1 MKIEIDPDIYNL
13 SKEIEFSLKG
23 EFEEIDSLREKNFLK
38 VLNAFRIANISDFH
52 FRDTSG
58 YGYHDPGRDKLEEVF
73 SNIFKSETTIIRP
86 QIVSG
91 THALSLA
98 FFGLLRPGQK
108 LLYLSGE
115 PYETGEGIIGIRP
128 VEGSLKEYDIDFSFI
143 DVRNNFDREKIKE
156 ATVAVIQRSQGY
168 SFGRSFSIS
177 EMEHFIRKVK
187 EIKPE
192 ICVVVDNCYG
202 EFVEDREPIEVHA
215 DVVVGSLIKN
225 MGGAIA
231 PGGGYIAG
239 SEKYINKIE
248 AMLTAPGVGRE
259 IGPMFNFTRV
269 FLQGVFFAPLVVS
282 NALKGALFASKLFEL
297 LGYEVNPRYN
307 EKRTDIVQGIKLGS
321 PQKLRLFANA
331 VQYVSPIDWDSE
343 VEPSPLAGYGNEILM
358 AAGTFVQGSSIEL
371 SADAPMKEP
380 FVVYLQGGIYYEHS
394 KLASMYAA
402 SVLKNKFG

>member
-1 MKIEIDPDIYNL
+1 MKIEVDQDIYNL

-23 EFEEIDSLREKNFLK
+23 EFEEVDNLREKNFLK
-38 VLNAFRIANISDFH
+38 VLNAFRMANISDFH

-58 YGYHDPGRDKLEEVF
+58 YGYHDPGRDKLEGVF
-73 SNIFKSETTIIRP
+73 SNIFKSEIAIVRP
-86 QIVSG
+86 KIVSG

-98 FFGLLRPGQK
+98 FFGLLRPGKK

-128 VEGSLKEYDIDFSFI
+128 AEGSLKEYGIDFSFI
-143 DVRNNFDREKIKE
+143 DVRSNFDREKIKE

-187 EIKPE
+187 DINPE

-202 EFVEDREPIEVHA
+202 EFVEDREPIEVRA

-231 PGGGYIAG
+231 PGGGYVAG
-239 SEKYINKIE
+239 SKKYINKIE
-248 AMLTAPGVGRE
+248 AVLTAPGVGRE
-259 IGPMFNFTRV
+259 IGPMFNFARI
-269 FLQGVFFAPLVVS
+269 FLQGIFFAPLVVS

-307 EKRTDIVQGIKLGS
+307 EKRTDIVQGIKLGN
-321 PQKLRLFANA
+321 PEKLRLFANA
-331 VQYVSPIDWDSE
+331 VQYVSPVDWDSE

-380 FVVYLQGGIYYEHS
+380 FAVYLQGGIYYEHS

-402 SVLKNKFG
+402 TVLKNKFG

>member
-1 MKIEIDPDIYNL
+1 MKIEVDQDIYNL

-23 EFEEIDSLREKNFLK
+23 EFEEVDNLREKNFLK
-38 VLNAFRIANISDFH
+38 VLNAFRMANISDFH

-58 YGYHDPGRDKLEEVF
+58 YGYHDPGRDKLEGVF
-73 SNIFKSETTIIRP
+73 SNIFKSEIAIVRP

-98 FFGLLRPGQK
+98 FFGLLRPGKK

-128 VEGSLKEYDIDFSFI
+128 AEGSLKEYGIDFSFI
-143 DVRNNFDREKIKE
+143 DVRSNFDREKIKE

-187 EIKPE
+187 DINPE

-202 EFVEDREPIEVHA
+202 EFVEDREPIEVRA

-231 PGGGYIAG
+231 PGGGYVAG
-239 SEKYINKIE
+239 SKKYINKIE
-248 AMLTAPGVGRE
+248 AVLTAPGVGRE
-259 IGPMFNFTRV
+259 IGPMFNFARI
-269 FLQGVFFAPLVVS
+269 FLQGIFFAPLVVS

-307 EKRTDIVQGIKLGS
+307 EKRTDIVQGIKLGN
-321 PQKLRLFANA
+321 PEKLRLFANA
-331 VQYVSPIDWDSE
+331 VQYVSPVDWDSE

-380 FVVYLQGGIYYEHS
+380 FAVYLQGGIYYEHS

-402 SVLKNKFG
+402 TVLKNKFG

>member
-1 MKIEIDPDIYNL
+1 MKIEIDPDIYDL

-38 VLNAFRIANISDFH
+38 VLNAFRMANISDFH

-58 YGYHDPGRDKLEEVF
+58 YGYNDPGRDKLEEVF
-73 SNIFKSETTIIRP
+73 SNIFKSETAIVRP

-98 FFGLLRPGQK
+98 FFGLLRPGQE

-168 SFGRSFSIS
+168 SFGRSFNIS

-239 SEKYINKIE
+239 SKKYINKIE
-248 AMLTAPGVGRE
+248 AMLTAPGIGRE
-259 IGPMFNFTRV
+259 IGPMFNFTRI

-321 PQKLRLFANA
+321 PEKLRLFANA

-358 AAGTFVQGSSIEL
+358 AAGTFIQGSSIEL

-380 FVVYLQGGIYYEHS
+380 FTVYLQGGIYYEHS

-402 SVLKNKFG
+402 TVLKNKFG